1 MRLIRVGL
9 LAALLGACGSDPEP
23 NSGAAAPQ
31 ARVAPEGNREPVIRS
46 MRIVPAAPTVGDPL
60 ALNLKAIDPDG
71 DKLDTQIEWFRNGRS
86 FQSGDAATLDTRGF
100 VRGDQ
105 IYAVARVSDGVL
117 AITERTPMVEITNQ
131 PPRVTRIQLAPEN
144 PNAGTDLTAVA
155 EVIDNDGDSFELGY
169 EWLVNDAPVGVSGAT
184 LPAKHFK
191 RGDVVMVRVSATDSY
206 GDAEPTPSVPLTIP
220 NGAPKITSNPSE
232 ATVGAGR
239 YRYVIKAED
248 PDADR
253 PLRYTLAEGPEGMTV
268 DLLSGV
274 ISWKV
279 PASAGGSYPVEVAVA
294 DPQGS
299 ATHQRYDLE
308 LSWSSTPADTP

>member
-1 MRLIRVGL
+1 MRLIRVVL
-9 LAALLGACGSDPEP
+9 LAALVGACGSDPEP
-23 NSGAAAPQ
+23 KAGAARPQ
-31 ARVAPEGNREPVIRS
+31 ARVAPENNREPVIRS
-46 MRIVPAAPTVGDPL
+46 MRIVPGAPTVGDPL
-60 ALNLKAIDPDG
+60 ALSLKAIDPDG
-71 DKLDTQIEWFRNGRS
+71 DALEAQIEWFRNGRS
-86 FQSGDAATLDTRGF
+86 FQSGDATTLDTRGF

-105 IYAVARVSDGVL
+105 IYAVVRVSDGEL
-117 AITERTPMVEITNQ
+117 SITERTPMIEIVNQ

-155 EVIDNDGDSFELGY
+155 DAIDNDGDEFELSY
-169 EWLVNDAPVGVSGAT
+169 EWFVNDDPVGASGAT
-184 LPAKHFK
+184 LAAKHFK
-191 RGDVVMVRVSATDSY
+191 RGDVVMVEVSATDPY
-206 GDAEPTPSVPLTIP
+206 GDAEPTRSVPLTIP
-220 NGAPKITSNPSE
+220 NGPPEITSNPSE

-248 PDADR
+248 PDGDR
-253 PLRYTLAEGPEGMTV
+253 PLRYTLAEGPDGMDV

-279 PASAGGSYPVEVAVA
+279 PASAGGSYPVEVAVS

-308 LSWSSTPADTP
+308 LSWSSTPANTP